1 MRNDEIVPPA
11 AEPDPRRSASLAPS
25 TPLSSLVRP
34 KRPKRANLVERVS
47 TDLRRTILSGGV
59 PIGARLPSEAALTDS
74 YKVSRTVIRE
84 AIASLRADRLVE
96 ARQGA
101 GVFVVASEMAASQP
115 FQSVDPNRI
124 STVIELLEL
133 RAAVEIE
140 AVGLACTRRSPAQE
154 EAIIERC
161 DDIETL
167 IEAGESTTDADF
179 ALHLAVADAT
189 NNPRFREFLEIMGDR
204 LIPRRAL
211 QSGAREETGGDYLRQ
226 IQIEHR
232 TIADAI
238 SQRDEPRAREAMREH
253 LKGSQDRYRRLL
265 RRT

>member
-1 MRNDEIVPPA
+1 MRNHETSPAPASEGKVDSVP
-11 AEPDPRRSASLAPS
+11 SLVS
-25 TPLSSLVRP
+25 TPLASAAKP
-34 KRPKRANLVERVS
+34 GRPKRANLVERVS
-47 TDLRRTILSGGV
+47 TDLRRMILAGGV

-101 GVFVVASEMAASQP
+101 GVFVIASEMAASQP

-161 DDIETL
+161 DDIEAL

-179 ALHLAVADAT
+179 ALHLAIADAT

-265 RRT
+265 RRI